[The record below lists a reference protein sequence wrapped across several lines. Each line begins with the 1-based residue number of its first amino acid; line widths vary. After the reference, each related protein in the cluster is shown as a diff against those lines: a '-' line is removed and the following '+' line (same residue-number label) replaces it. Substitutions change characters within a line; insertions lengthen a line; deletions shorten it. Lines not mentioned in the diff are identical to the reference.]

1 MALTY
6 QHFSYDIEVS
16 SRLDRWLKR
25 KYNGCTQ
32 GAIEKAIR
40 ARFVRVNGEK
50 ASAGTALTLGAN
62 VSVEIHLHQK
72 WEEMSHDVPRPT
84 VTYSF
89 DSLILDET
97 ADFLILNKP
106 SGLDV
111 QGGSH
116 VHENIDDWLRTKSS
130 EFRLVHRIDR
140 ATSGLLIVAKSLS
153 SAISITQ
160 MFRTR
165 NVKKCYRAIVVGE
178 LACKSGEINLPIANH
193 PKIASLM
200 AIGTN
205 RLRSKS
211 LESDDVL
218 RGPFGQANKA
228 LRGESEKALRG
239 SSDGVLRCPSKKALR
254 GQLDEG
260 KDASTN
266 YRLKSFNPLENW
278 SDVELFPLTGR
289 KHQLRL
295 HLSAI
300 GHPIVGDDKYGR
312 PSHLTNRPKNVL
324 LLHAWRISLPGVGL
338 RWEAPLP
345 EYWPS

>member
-1 MALTY
+1 MSLTY
-6 QHFSYDIEVS
+6 QHFTYDMEVS

-50 ASAGTALTLGAN
+50 TSAGTALTIGTS

-72 WEEMSHDVPRPT
+72 WEEMSHDVLCPT
-84 VTYSF
+84 VAYSF

-130 EFRLVHRIDR
+130 EYRLVHRIDR

-160 MFRTR
+160 MFRIR

-178 LACKSGEINLPIANH
+178 LASKAGEINLPIANH
-193 PKIASLM
+193 PKIASMM
-200 AIGTN
+200 AVGTN
-205 RLRSKS
+205 
-211 LESDDVL
+211 D
-218 RGPFGQANKA
+218 
-228 LRGESEKALRG
+228 
-239 SSDGVLRCPSKKALR
+239 
-254 GQLDEG
+254 G

-266 YRLKSFNPLENW
+266 YRLKNFNPQENW

-295 HLSAI
+295 HMSAI
-300 GHPIVGDDKYGR
+300 GHPIIGDDKYGG
-312 PSHLTNRPKNVL
+312 HLHLADMPKNVL
-324 LLHAWRISLPGVGL
+324 LLHAWRISLPAVGL

-345 EYWPS
+345 TYWPNCAC

>member
-1 MALTY
+1 MSLTY
-6 QHFSYDIEVS
+6 QHFTYDIEAS

-40 ARFVRVNGEK
+40 ARFVRVNGGK
-50 ASAGTALTLGAN
+50 TSAGTSLNLGTN
-62 VSVEIHLHQK
+62 ISVEIHLHKK
-72 WEEMSHDVPRPT
+72 WTEMSHDLPRPA

-89 DSLILDET
+89 DSLIFDET

-116 VHENIDDWLRTKSS
+116 VHKNIDDWLRTKSR
-130 EFRLVHRIDR
+130 EYRLVHRIDR

-153 SAISITQ
+153 SAISIAQ
-160 MFRTR
+160 MFRAR
-165 NVKKCYRAIVVGE
+165 DVKKCYRAIVVGE
-178 LACKSGEINLPIANH
+178 LASNVGEINFPIANH
-193 PKIASLM
+193 PKTASLM
-200 AIGTN
+200 AIGTGHG
-205 RLRSKS
+205 K
-211 LESDDVL
+211 E
-218 RGPFGQANKA
+218 A
-228 LRGESEKALRG
+228 LTK
-239 SSDGVLRCPSKKALR
+239 
-254 GQLDEG
+254 
-260 KDASTN
+260 
-266 YRLKSFNPLENW
+266 YRLIRFNQLENW

-300 GHPIVGDDKYGR
+300 GHPIVGDDKYGGC
-312 PSHLTNRPKNVL
+312 SQLAHLPEKVL
-324 LLHAWRISLPGVGL
+324 FLHAWRISLPSIGL

-345 EYWPS
+345 AYWPASGC